1 MSENIFI
8 KNSDGEIVR
17 VISGVFIFVNPLRC
31 MPLID
36 EEPPETVIEVCA
48 NLNCLKGTKD
58 RICETGTTKQA
69 HAVIDWLWQQIS
81 AYGKQFVDI
90 NDCPA
95 LHD

>member
-8 KNSDGEIVR
+8 RNSDGEIVR
-17 VISGVFIFVNPLRC
+17 VISGVFIFENPLRC
-31 MPLID
+31 MPLI
-36 EEPPETVIEVCA
+36 VCA

-81 AYGKQFVDI
+81 VYGKQFVDI